1 MMQFIC
7 CYARCDKE
15 ELFSNLI
22 LSLNGTVYKL
32 MYILIYLIIHHEI
45 GLTTQNDFREKFSIS
60 AIIIIITTCNQI
72 NTGIDKKEEENL
84 SFFNNFFSWQDE
96 RHQVLTTNVFIDQV
110 RKNILTQIKNISIV
124 LLKNL

>member
-32 MYILIYLIIHHEI
+32 MYILIYSIIHHEI

-60 AIIIIITTCNQI
+60 AIIIIITTCNRI